1 MKKPLNITVD
11 ENLIKAIKQYAEN
24 NETSISSLVE
34 DYFEHL
40 IKPKKQLENN
50 VSFIEFIR
58 GLPDL
63 ELKYP
68 ENFDWKG
75 EFFKQKGK

>member
-11 ENLIKAIKQYAEN
+11 ENLIKAIKQYAEIN
-24 NETSISSLVE
+24 QTSISSLVE

-40 IKPKKQLENN
+40 IKPKKRFENN
-50 VSFIEFIR
+50 VSFIEFVKD
-58 GLPDL
+58 LPDL

-68 ENFDWKG
+68 EDFDWKG
-75 EFFKQKGK
+75 EYFKLKGK